1 MSGDSRNTTH
11 HDAWFPGRL
20 IGGVSL
26 VVGPV
31 AWLSGLLLRH
41 LVLRTGALTPEQLAA
56 FAEEP
61 FAAPSQL
68 AAYVGEPALV
78 TAAYAAFFAGTIL
91 LWPAIVTLAQIIAA
105 RSPRLAYWGGTLFV
119 LGLFGRAYH
128 AGVDQTAF
136 QLTHVLG
143 LEQAT
148 SAVSETYVAISYG
161 PWFVP
166 VTASACQ
173 YLGTVLLV
181 IAAYR
186 SATFG
191 VGRCLVFLWA
201 GVMWGGVL
209 KASHLYDV
217 VRAGLLCLV
226 LVPLGVAVL
235 RDRVPVLRTRLL
247 SAAYAGPGRPRLL
260 GW

>member
-1 MSGDSRNTTH
+1 MNDDSTSTTH
-11 HDAWFPGRL
+11 DNVWFPGRL
-20 IGGVSL
+20 IGGVAL
-26 VVGPV
+26 VLGPV
-31 AWLSGLLLRH
+31 AWFCGLLLRY
-41 LVLRTGALTPEQLAA
+41 LALSSGALTAEQLAA
-56 FAEEP
+56 FAREP
-61 FAAPSQL
+61 FAASSQL
-68 AAYVGEPALV
+68 AVYAAEPELI
-78 TAAYAAFFAGTIL
+78 TAAYAVFLAGAIL
-91 LWPAIVTLAQIIAA
+91 LWPAVATLAQIAA
-105 RSPRLAYWGGTLFV
+105 TSPRLACWGGTLFV
-119 LGLFGRAYH
+119 LGLFGRAYF

-136 QLTHVLG
+136 VLTDVLG

-148 SAVSETYVAISYG
+148 SAVRESYVAISYG

-173 YLGTVLLV
+173 YVGALLLV

-186 SATFG
+186 SSTFG

-235 RDRVPVLRTRLL
+235 RDRVPMLRARSS
-247 SAAYAGPGRPRLL
+247 SAQQAAHARPRLL
-260 GW
+260 SW